1 MADATPQD
9 DRDTGRRFARQ
20 ARAIGLAWIALLAL
34 MLTSLGSAYLEL
46 GALNMVA
53 GVAIAAVKTLIVA
66 WLFMRLREA
75 GALLRLAA
83 LAGLG
88 VYGIQFMLTSVDYA
102 TRVQTPAAVQR
113 PQQLADVPRALAPD
127 PPASLARPAPPPV
140 YTR

>member
-1 MADATPQD
+1 MAEDKPRE
-9 DRDTGRRFARQ
+9 DRDPGRRLARH
-20 ARAIGLAWIALLAL
+20 ARTIGLAWIALLGL
-34 MLTSLGSAYLEL
+34 MLASLGSAYLKL
-46 GALNMVA
+46 GAFNMAA

-88 VYGIQFMLTSVDYA
+88 VYGIQFMLTSVDYT
-102 TRVQTPAAVQR
+102 TRVQTPATVQR

-127 PPASLARPAPPPV
+127 PPASLARPVPPPV

>member
-1 MADATPQD
+1 MAEAKP
-9 DRDTGRRFARQ
+9 RDEREAGRRFARQ

-34 MLTSLGSAYLEL
+34 MLVSLGSAYVKL
-46 GALNMVA
+46 GAFNMVA
-53 GVAIAAVKTLIVA
+53 GVAIAATKTLIVA

-102 TRVQTPAAVQR
+102 TRMQTPAAVQR
-113 PQQLADVPRALAPD
+113 PRQLADVPRAVVPD
-127 PPASLARPAPPPV
+127 PPASLARPAPPPT